1 MLQGFSGGSGDKEST
16 CNVGDL
22 GSIPGSEKSPGGG
35 HGNHSSILAW
45 RIPMGRGVWWANSA
59 SQNMNTSHKNP
70 ANNIFYSKFL
80 ENKNYILFIFYLQYC
95 SSQEIVNA

>member
-1 MLQGFSGGSGDKEST
+1 MWETWVRS
-16 CNVGDL
+16 L
-22 GSIPGSEKSPGGG
+22 GWEDPQEEGVAT
-35 HGNHSSILAW
+35 HSSILAW

-59 SQNMNTSHKNP
+59 SQNMTTSHKNP